1 MQLND
6 GICTFYRPDD
16 GRGSGNFPGK
26 TAKVLYSAWY
36 GERTV
41 GFSRFFTAQQA
52 NTRVDMLIR
61 VLKIP
66 RDHQIGAG
74 DLCKVRE
81 GMIYRIVQAQFV
93 RDPEAGVDCI
103 DVSLERIGE
112 KYELT

>member
-16 GRGSGNFPGK
+16 GRGSGNMPGK
-26 TAKVLYSAWY
+26 TAKTLYKAWY

-52 NTRVDMLIR
+52 NTRVDVLIR
-61 VLKIP
+61 VLRMP
-66 RDHQIGAG
+66 RENQIGAG
-74 DLCKVRE
+74 DLCGLRD
-81 GMIYRIVQAQFV
+81 GNLYRIVQAQFV

-112 KYELT
+112 KYELA

>member
-61 VLKIP
+61 VLRMP
-66 RDHQIGAG
+66 HESQIRAD
-74 DLCKVRE
+74 DLCRLRDGE
-81 GMIYRIVQAQFV
+81 LYRIIQAQFV

-103 DVSLERIGE
+103 DLTLQRMGE

>member
-52 NTRVDMLIR
+52 NTRGRTPHGVCE
-61 VLKIP
+61 LKFSLRFVIMIISQWL
-66 RDHQIGAG
+66 HYVN
-74 DLCKVRE
+74 DLS
-81 GMIYRIVQAQFV
+81 
-93 RDPEAGVDCI
+93 P
-103 DVSLERIGE
+103 
-112 KYELT
+112 

>member
-26 TAKVLYSAWY
+26 TAKALCSAWY

-61 VLKIP
+61 ILRTPESKEISVKDLGKP
-66 RDHQIGAG
+66 RDG
-74 DLCKVRE
+74 K
-81 GMIYRIVQAQFV
+81 IYRIVQAQFV
-93 RDPEAGVDCI
+93 RDQEAGVDCI

>member
-26 TAKVLYSAWY
+26 TAKELYLAWY

-52 NTRVDMLIR
+52 NTRVDVLIR
-61 VLKIP
+61 VLRMP
-66 RDHQIGAG
+66 RKNQICAG
-74 DLCKVRE
+74 DLCRLRD
-81 GMIYRIVQAQFV
+81 GNLYRIVQAQFV
-93 RDPEAGVDCI
+93 RDPEAGSECI